1 MAQLL
6 AGELSGIKGVALTQ
20 HVQANE
26 VFATLPPQIIPK
38 LQQRWPFHVWNEA
51 TSEAR
56 LITSFDTAE
65 ADVTEFAALVR
76 EAIGG
81 REK

>member
-1 MAQLL
+1 
-6 AGELSGIKGVALTQ
+6 
-20 HVQANE
+20 

-65 ADVTEFAALVR
+65 SDITEFAGLLR
-76 EAIGG
+76 DAIGANL
-81 REK
+81 K